1 MSIIISELAQMDDKK
16 RDVARIV
23 WRAMKA
29 NLVEWTPEVSKAKPH
44 GPLYHIKYKIVRF
57 PYTMTSVPLHWSE
70 SVKSQYGYITSKIK
84 NEDPTKSTT
93 KDHLMGSYVVGE
105 YAMDR
110 PDIYL
115 ADGTLDKF
123 TEELFPYMFLTNYV
137 TNDEND
143 QLSNLKGKVL
153 TKDKYEII
161 GIVLYN
167 RYGQICE
174 NPLPPEPLTLWESEK
189 YHIGNTLNAFLN

>member
-16 RDVARIV
+16 RDVARVV

-44 GPLYHIKYKIVRF
+44 GLLYHIKYKIVRF

-70 SVKSQYGYITSKIK
+70 SVKSQYGYITSTIK
-84 NEDPTKSTT
+84 NEDPMKATT

-143 QLSNLKGKVL
+143 KLSNLKGKIL
-153 TKDKYEII
+153 TKDKYETV

-174 NPLPPEPLTLWESEK
+174 NPLPPESLTLWESEK
-189 YHIGNTLNAFLN
+189 YRIGNTLNAFLN